1 MGRIGAGVR
10 GLLWALTCALSV
22 ACGDDPHGTAGDED
36 DEDEALHV
44 TSADVSSESA
54 AALEA
59 ALCASYR
66 DEAAL
71 AATIVSIRNDRVSPI
86 YLARALGHHSCE
98 EAALFAV
105 ARDGVALDVHGFSDC
120 EHRSCERLQDETDDR
135 ECVDRCDD
143 VGLLTRLE
151 PGATIDAGVVDGEY
165 MGHGYSPFSP
175 PMPARCLAGD
185 ELTADAAV
193 ACVSKHALAP
203 GHYRLSARA
212 FASLECDGKRSCEC
226 ERSSPGWCLID
237 RRHRRRGSALEAAL
251 DLELPAERATLVFRD
266 P

>member
-1 MGRIGAGVR
+1 MGRIEAGVR

-22 ACGDDPHGTAGDED
+22 ACGDDPQGTASD
-36 DEDEALHV
+36 DDDEALHV
-44 TSADVSSESA
+44 TSADVPAENA

-66 DEAAL
+66 DDAAL

-86 YLARALGHHSCE
+86 YLAPASNHHDCDG
-98 EAALFAV
+98 AALFAV
-105 ARDGVALDVHGFSDC
+105 ARDGVALDVHGFDDC
-120 EHRSCERLQDETDDR
+120 EHRSCERLQDEADDDQA
-135 ECVDRCDD
+135 CVDRCDD
-143 VGLLTRLE
+143 VVLLTRLE

-165 MGHGYSPFSP
+165 VGHGYSRFSSR
-175 PMPARCLAGD
+175 MPARCLARD
-185 ELTADAAV
+185 ELTADDAV
-193 ACVSKHALAP
+193 ACVSKHGLAP
-203 GHYRLSARA
+203 GQYRLSARA

-251 DLELPAERATLVFRD
+251 EVELPAERATLVFDER
-266 P
+266 